1 MRKFVLIVFLI
12 FTIALS
18 FCNTLSEFLAQDYSL
33 LYGKSKNLDNLLD
46 VRSSMLENLM
56 NDVRK
61 SPNYAVRLKSMRQ
74 AIHIVSSMEFHI
86 NDQILADKVLPE
98 KDAYDRHYRL
108 LEILDS
114 LNSLPDEQLEKE
126 FPKVGDIR
134 KLVKSGELPRDV
146 FAKKVLARPKRQNE
160 RKPVKPT
167 VSKNS
172 IKSDILKRRNV
183 IARDN
188 NIGSAP
194 LGYTIPKKWE
204 EMPVE
209 MRPPLH
215 IVVDRDTTLF
225 DIEPGEPF
233 SLTGLA
239 RASSSTETDETMA
252 STFWSESF
260 EGSTFPPSGWSLT

>member
-1 MRKFVLIVFLI
+1 MRKFILIVFLI

-61 SPNYAVRLKSMRQ
+61 SPNYAVRLKAMRQ

-146 FAKKVLARPKRQNE
+146 FANRMGKSPLNRQFPKIR
-160 RKPVKPT
+160 
-167 VSKNS
+167 
-172 IKSDILKRRNV
+172 
-183 IARDN
+183 
-188 NIGSAP
+188 
-194 LGYTIPKKWE
+194 
-204 EMPVE
+204 
-209 MRPPLH
+209 
-215 IVVDRDTTLF
+215 
-225 DIEPGEPF
+225 
-233 SLTGLA
+233 
-239 RASSSTETDETMA
+239 
-252 STFWSESF
+252 
-260 EGSTFPPSGWSLT
+260 